1 LLNDD
6 DKSKM
11 IKILKSTAT
20 EDLPFNEVNYAVNE
34 LQLKVKVIESKEEMM
49 DLCQSSRLQRRQ
61 SVVNHL

>member
-1 LLNDD
+1 MLNDD

-61 SVVNHL
+61 SVVNHM

>member
-1 LLNDD
+1 
-6 DKSKM
+6 M

-49 DLCQSSRLQRRQ
+49 DLC
-61 SVVNHL
+61 

>member
-1 LLNDD
+1 MLNDD